1 MYGARCS
8 LGARLMLA
16 IQCLSRCS
24 ARSVLGVP
32 ILDSRYIGF
41 ADMENAYRYRLS
53 VSADMVCHIGSITD
67 ILNWVDDLFSWM
79 IFDKR
84 FRDFR
89 IFFSDRVVW

>member
-1 MYGARCS
+1 MAMIICV
-8 LGARLMLA
+8 LLH
-16 IQCLSRCS
+16 I
-24 ARSVLGVP
+24 VLGSVRTDNRYVSVSAD
-32 ILDSRYIGF
+32 ISVIGRYIGF

-53 VSADMVCHIGSITD
+53 VSADKVCHIGSITD

>member
-1 MYGARCS
+1 
-8 LGARLMLA
+8 MLRILA
-16 IQCLSRCS
+16 KRERTDNRYVSVS
-24 ARSVLGVP
+24 ADISVIG
-32 ILDSRYIGF
+32 RYIGF

-53 VSADMVCHIGSITD
+53 VSADKVCHIGSITD